1 MTHLL
6 PCFIT
11 LLYYTLNNSVDS
23 FIVSKFYK
31 FHDFNK
37 ILSNS
42 GNYGD
47 HLEPFGNTVHSV
59 TSLKLTENDVNPL
72 NLVAD
77 DGDLSNSSTGVEVL
91 DGDSEK
97 ESLEY
102 LKLNDYMCSSF
113 LKYALSIIL
122 GRALPDSRDGL
133 KVVHRRIIWAMHMLK
148 LDPNGQYR
156 KCAKVVGDVLGNY
169 HPHSDKSVYDALCR
183 LSQDFI
189 MKVPLIDGHGN
200 FGSNNDPPAAMRYT
214 ECRLTN
220 FSKMIMLNDI
230 NFNTIDYIPNFDNT
244 NIEPMVL
251 PCRLPNILINGSSGI
266 AVGLATNIPP
276 HNPTE
281 VINATIQFIKSHLNT
296 TTETTAETRSDTT
309 VDGLKDDKN
318 VEIVNEVMGPDFPT
332 GGVIRTTREAM
343 RKIYES
349 GKGTVLIQSKFV
361 FEEKFRDVIN
371 VYNNFKDI
379 KFKHNSRI
387 SIVINQIPYNTRIN
401 DIIENINRN
410 IKNNNIIGVNDVKD
424 ESDRNGTR
432 IVVELKRNISSVI
445 EIQEIMAKL
454 QRLTE
459 YNYKCNFITLDQD
472 KPIRFNLYTI
482 LKIWLDFRL
491 KVLKRKYKHLLLKL
505 KKNLDIINAYIIIY
519 LNINTIINSFQNHQ
533 KGVYKVLKEEFKLN
547 DDQMK
552 SVMRLT
558 LRQLNQLNIDNLK
571 EKSGEYTK
579 QIEFYENVLNNDTNL
594 YNEIISDLTELKD
607 HFKNIKRNTLIIYTD
622 EGSNFETTV
631 EGVEGPEGTS
641 EDKVDPSVVESDD
654 NIIIYNSLGRISK
667 IKLDQKFYKSNKNKS
682 IRISN
687 PIHSHST
694 TPDTSIESSTPDS
707 NKNNRAKKGETKIDE
722 AAALEV
728 GYCSNNNSNKIIII
742 LKNGRIMHVNSSK
755 LKLCKKGY
763 DMFKYLGIKND
774 EMIEYITSIGKHLG
788 DIIMVGYGNGIMTIC
803 NTNRLNLKLSKTKLN
818 LKLNLKNKE
827 IKFFFNYNLNH
838 ISQNPFLFI
847 CTKRGYCI
855 KISLRSI
862 MEKFDKKKN
871 VKLIRLHKGDEVV
884 SSCLANDQQHILILT
899 SKGKYKLININDIK
913 LQKIKGKGYN
923 ILRNSQKS
931 IKKSGGDNSSNL
943 DEAVSCTNVDKIKE
957 KKNILLISKGGI
969 LCKKSLYLKP
979 GLRHHKTKKLWN
991 NIPSND
997 QLTYSKLL

>member
-11 LLYYTLNNSVDS
+11 LLYYTLNNGVDS
-23 FIVSKFYK
+23 FIVNKFNK
-31 FHDFNK
+31 FSDFNNFS
-37 ILSNS
+37 ITY
-42 GNYGD
+42 GNYGNNLGILGD
-47 HLEPFGNTVHSV
+47 TVDSV
-59 TSLKLTENDVNPL
+59 NSLKSTRNDINSL
-72 NLVAD
+72 NLVSD
-77 DGDLSNSSTGVEVL
+77 DAELGNSSTGVALLEN
-91 DGDSEK
+91 DDEK

-169 HPHSDKSVYDALCR
+169 HPHGDKSVYDALCR

-220 FSKMIMLNDI
+220 FSKTVMLNDI
-230 NFNTIDYIPNFDNT
+230 NFNTIDYTPNFDNT

-276 HNPTE
+276 HNPAE
-281 VINATIQFIKSHLNT
+281 IINATIQYIKYILSLNTINRSHLKT
-296 TTETTAETRSDTT
+296 DAT
-309 VDGLKDDKN
+309 VDDVNGVKSS
-318 VEIVNEVMGPDFPT
+318 EIVNEVLGPDFPT

-349 GKGTVLIQSKFV
+349 GKGTVLIQSRFV
-361 FEEKFRDVIN
+361 FEEKL
-371 VYNNFKDI
+371 
-379 KFKHNSRI
+379 RI

-445 EIQEIMAKL
+445 EIQEIMTKL
-454 QRLTE
+454 ERLTE
-459 YNYKCNFITLDQD
+459 YNYNCNFITLDQD
-472 KPIRFNLYTI
+472 RPIRFSLSSI
-482 LKIWLDFRL
+482 LKIWLNFRL
-491 KVLKRKYKHLLLKL
+491 EVLKRKYKHLLLKF

-519 LNINTIINSFQNHQ
+519 LNINTIINSFQNHH
-533 KGVYKVLKEEFKLN
+533 KGVYKLLKEEFKLN

-558 LRQLNQLNIDNLK
+558 LRQLNQLNIESLN
-571 EKSGEYTK
+571 EKSAEYTK
-579 QIEFYENVLNNDTNL
+579 QIEFYENILKNDNNL
-594 YNEIISDLTELKD
+594 YSEIISDLTELKE

-622 EGSNFETTV
+622 EPNSFENTI
-631 EGVEGPEGTS
+631 EGEGAEGNT
-641 EDKVDPSVVESDD
+641 DGKVGSVVESDD
-654 NIIIYNSLGRISK
+654 NIIIYNRLGRISK
-667 IKLDQKFYKSNKNKS
+667 IKLDKKFYKSNKNKTLNTP
-682 IRISN
+682 N
-687 PIHSHST
+687 PVHTHST
-694 TPDTSIESSTPDS
+694 SPDESQDKAETPSVKKS
-707 NKNNRAKKGETKIDE
+707 AKKSLNKIDE
-722 AAALEV
+722 TEALEV
-728 GYCSNNNSNKIIII
+728 GYCSNNNSNKIMMIM
-742 LKNGRIMHVNSSK
+742 KNGRIFHVNSSK

-763 DMFKYLGIKND
+763 DIFKYLGINND
-774 EMIEYITSIGKHLG
+774 QLIEYVTSTGKNIG
-788 DIIMVGYGNGIMTIC
+788 DIIMVGYGSGVMSVFNAKK
-803 NTNRLNLKLSKTKLN
+803 LNFKLSKTRLN
-818 LKLNLKNKE
+818 LKLNLKDKE
-827 IKFFFNYNLNH
+827 IRFFFNCTLDH
-838 ISQNPFLFI
+838 ILQNPFLFI

-855 KISLRSI
+855 KINLKNI
-862 MEKFDKKKN
+862 IEKFDKKKN
-871 VKLIRLHKGDEVV
+871 VRLIRMYKGDELA
-884 SSCLANDQQHILILT
+884 SSCLTNDQGHILILT
-899 SKGKYKLININDIK
+899 SKGNANHHNNCIGRYKLINVSDIK
-913 LQKIKGKGYN
+913 LQRIKGKGYN
-923 ILRNSQKS
+923 ILRNKQKL
-931 IKKSGGDNSSNL
+931 IKKAESEDSEANL
-943 DEAVSCTNVDKIKE
+943 ENVVTCTNVDNIKE
-957 KKNILLISKGGI
+957 KKNILLISKGGV
-969 LCKKSLYLKP
+969 LSKKSLHLKP
-979 GLRHHKTKKLWN
+979 GLRHHKTKRLWN
-991 NIPSND
+991 NIPNND
-997 QLTYSKLL
+997 RLIYSKLL